1 MAVAP
6 QPTNEADRLRA
17 VQRYAILD
25 TSPEESFDRI
35 VSLASLVFEAPIA
48 LIEIVA
54 GERHWVKASHGLGTV
69 AADRRIAFCAHAILC
84 DDVLVVEDTLQD
96 VRFAENPCVTG
107 EPRIRFYAGAPL
119 HTVDGYNLGALCIL
133 DDRPRTFSARER
145 RCLSDMA
152 ATVMNQMQLRLAAHK
167 LELTE
172 TVLQEVT
179 RRVSATSDANFLPSL
194 VENLTA
200 VLDVRYAVVA
210 ELVPD
215 DAGRVR
221 TLAVWAGDT
230 ARENIQFRLRGT
242 LAEKVITQKIRY
254 IARGI
259 STHFANDPF
268 VRIDAPVE
276 SFMGVVLEDNA
287 GKPLGLLAVMD
298 DRPLGEE
305 NLIASLLRLFAART
319 AAEMER
325 LRAEE
330 ALRQSEQN
338 YRTLFENANDA
349 ILIFEPSA
357 GIILEANDKACQTY
371 GYPYGEL
378 AGMSMS
384 QLSENASEDEGRVWQ
399 ALQGPHQQSF
409 ETRQRAKDGTV
420 RDVQV
425 NLSVIAYAE
434 AIAILSINRDVTE
447 RKQTELRLLHDALH
461 DSLTGLP
468 NRTLFLD
475 RLAQAIRRR
484 DSAFAALFMDLD
496 RFKNINDSLGHDVGD
511 QLLIATARRLESS
524 LRPGDTVARLGGDE
538 FTVLLE
544 NIRDESEAIEVVD
557 RIHRALSVPVKLE
570 RHEVFT
576 AASIGIALSDMNY
589 TTPEEV
595 LRDADTAM
603 YRAKAHGRGRHELF
617 DTGMHK
623 NAVKLLQ
630 LETDLRRAVDWEAF
644 QLHFQPIVALTTG
657 RITGFEALVR
667 WSHPRR
673 GLIPPSEF
681 IPVAEETGL
690 IVPIGAWALREA
702 CYQMRVW
709 QDRLPAAREM
719 TMSVNLSAKQVMLP
733 NFPDQVR
740 QMLEEARLP
749 ARMLRLEITETII
762 MERAAAAVAV
772 LNSLHDLG
780 VGLCFDDFGTGYSS
794 LSVLHRFPM
803 DVLKIDRSFIHRMGE
818 TDENV
823 EIVRAILTLAR
834 NLGRE
839 VVAEGVETEEQL
851 AQLAALGCDAVQG
864 YYFSRPLDRDA
875 AEALITAELP
885 PWSAVAW
892 GHEDSVVAD

>member
-1 MAVAP
+1 M
-6 QPTNEADRLRA
+6 
-17 VQRYAILD
+17 RYAL
-25 TSPEESFDRI
+25 
-35 VSLASLVFEAPIA
+35 
-48 LIEIVA
+48 
-54 GERHWVKASHGLGTV
+54 
-69 AADRRIAFCAHAILC
+69 
-84 DDVLVVEDTLQD
+84 
-96 VRFAENPCVTG
+96 
-107 EPRIRFYAGAPL
+107 
-119 HTVDGYNLGALCIL
+119 
-133 DDRPRTFSARER
+133 
-145 RCLSDMA
+145 
-152 ATVMNQMQLRLAAHK
+152 
-167 LELTE
+167 
-172 TVLQEVT
+172 
-179 RRVSATSDANFLPSL
+179 
-194 VENLTA
+194 
-200 VLDVRYAVVA
+200 VA

-215 DAGRVR
+215 DAGRMR
-221 TLAVWAGDT
+221 TLAVWAGDE
-230 ARENIQFRLRGT
+230 ARENFQFRLRDT
-242 LAEKVITQKIRY
+242 LAEKIITQKIRY
-254 IARGI
+254 VAHGV
-259 STHFANDPF
+259 STYFANDPLMC
-268 VRIDAPVE
+268 IGAQIE

-305 NLIASLLRLFAART
+305 GLIASLLRLFAART

-371 GYPYGEL
+371 GYPHGEL
-378 AGMSMS
+378 TGMSMS

-409 ETRQRAKDGTV
+409 ETRQRAKDGRV

-475 RLAQAIRRR
+475 RLGQAIRRR
-484 DSAFAALFMDLD
+484 DPAFATLFMDLD

-544 NIRDESEAIEVVD
+544 NIRDESEAIEVAD

-589 TTPEEV
+589 VTPEEV

-657 RITGFEALVR
+657 KITGFEALVR

-673 GLIPPSEF
+673 GLIAPSEF

-702 CYQMRVW
+702 CYQMRMW
-709 QDRLPAAREM
+709 QDQAARR
-719 TMSVNLSAKQVMLP
+719 T
-733 NFPDQVR
+733 
-740 QMLEEARLP
+740 
-749 ARMLRLEITETII
+749 
-762 MERAAAAVAV
+762 
-772 LNSLHDLG
+772 G
-780 VGLCFDDFGTGYSS
+780 V
-794 LSVLHRFPM
+794 
-803 DVLKIDRSFIHRMGE
+803 
-818 TDENV
+818 
-823 EIVRAILTLAR
+823 
-834 NLGRE
+834 
-839 VVAEGVETEEQL
+839 
-851 AQLAALGCDAVQG
+851 
-864 YYFSRPLDRDA
+864 
-875 AEALITAELP
+875 
-885 PWSAVAW
+885 
-892 GHEDSVVAD
+892 